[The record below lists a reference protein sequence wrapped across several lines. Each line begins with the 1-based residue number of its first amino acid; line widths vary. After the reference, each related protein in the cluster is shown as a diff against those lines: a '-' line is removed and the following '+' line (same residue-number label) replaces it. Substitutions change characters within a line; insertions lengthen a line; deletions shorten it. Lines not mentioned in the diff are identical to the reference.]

1 MSKRLYDN
9 LERIESILQSFNNA
23 NDLLIKKFVH
33 TSYITRTMES
43 LKENCLLWLKKHE
56 RKGRCEHPNFDL
68 GGMINMVIEEN
79 KF

>member
-1 MSKRLYDN
+1 
-9 LERIESILQSFNNA
+9 
-23 NDLLIKKFVH
+23 
-33 TSYITRTMES
+33 MES

-56 RKGRCEHPNFDL
+56 RKGRCERQNFDV